1 MSADA
6 AGPSRSGEPAPLAIL
21 VAALGGQGGGVL
33 TDWIVHAAR
42 LGGHAVQATST
53 PGVSQRTGATTY
65 YIEIAASGAG
75 GAQALGLSPVP
86 GRVDVLLCAELL
98 EAARMLER
106 GMCTPSR
113 TTVIA
118 STHRV
123 YTTREKMSASDGRFD
138 AQRVVGAIAA
148 LARRSVLFD
157 MEEARARHRAA
168 ISAALFGALAGSGA
182 APLARTACE
191 AAIRAAG
198 KGVEASLAAFAEAYD
213 RAATG
218 ESAAAQ
224 ARTAVAAPSPDG
236 APPSELESRIAALPP
251 GVAQFARPGAAQ
263 VAAYQDVPYASRYV
277 DRVERI
283 ARAEASAAGAAT
295 ACDVAREVA
304 RHLALWMCYDDVI
317 RVATQKLRAARFARI
332 RQETGARA
340 GDVVRVYDY
349 FKPGAAEIAAILPR
363 GLGAWLERRALAR
376 ASRAPAGRP
385 VTLQT
390 TSVAGLALLRA
401 AAALRP
407 LRPRSLRFARE
418 QQEIGQWLAVVE
430 RALAEGAAGCEVALE
445 LARLPR
451 LRKGYGDTW
460 TAGHAQ
466 FERILAE
473 QQASDRAPGPD
484 DAQRLRVAMQAA
496 VDSAACAP
504 AAPAPVR
511 QGGQPVQW
519 VGRDAS
525 VQSRR

>member
-1 MSADA
+1 M
-6 AGPSRSGEPAPLAIL
+6 
-21 VAALGGQGGGVL
+21 
-33 TDWIVHAAR
+33 
-42 LGGHAVQATST
+42 QATST

-138 AQRVVGAIAA
+138 AQRIVGAIAA

-430 RALAEGAAGCEVALE
+430 RALARRRRGMRSGAGAGAA
-445 LARLPR
+445 
-451 LRKGYGDTW
+451 
-460 TAGHAQ
+460 
-466 FERILAE
+466 
-473 QQASDRAPGPD
+473 
-484 DAQRLRVAMQAA
+484 
-496 VDSAACAP
+496 AP
-504 AAPAPVR
+504 AAQGLWRHLDRRPRTVRAHPRGATGLRSRAGPGRRAAPAR
-511 QGGQPVQW
+511 RDAGGRRFRGLRTRRACARPSGRPTRP
-519 VGRDAS
+519 VGRP
-525 VQSRR
+525 RRVRAIAPLTGERGISARGRRRRRARSSAAWSPA